1 MSKVF
6 YNPQGVSTDDIR
18 LMLSKYLGLNS
29 IGKGELMSKLN
40 FIPSGELLS
49 HELDVEFLT
58 FIRENNLHKQLLEG
72 LS

>member
-1 MSKVF
+1 MDKKF
-6 YNPQGVSTDDIR
+6 YNPQGVSNDDIR
-18 LMLSKYLGLNS
+18 SMLSKYLGLNS
-29 IGKGELMSKLN
+29 LGKGELMSKLG

-72 LS
+72 MQ